1 MVEIK
6 KIPFSA
12 LKKDWNRLYAA
23 GKNLPPY
30 MDYGF
35 QKAYKKYLWVSFNR
49 IGFRYLCYAAVK
61 DGEIICIIPVIERK
75 GKRYLGGDW
84 SPTGHLDFVY
94 AQDITEETLQE
105 IVAALKKTVGTLRI
119 NKLPEGS
126 KLNQLLSRTYKAA
139 DTPKTCVNIPFGDD
153 YDGYFACLSKSVRQ
167 NNRTAKNRLAREGK
181 TFRVETFVGGG
192 ECKAYVKEAY
202 RIYTERSNERYHHNM
217 KGWEVFIKEYFQA
230 VSLSLQK
237 SHNRMWSFLFI
248 DGEMAGFMGGFTTVD
263 GTRVVIPRLAING
276 KYALYC
282 PGNLLIAETVRNLM
296 ETTSI
301 RNLDLSRGDETY
313 KYSMGGVPYGNWEYE
328 L

>member
-30 MDYGF
+30 MDYAF
-35 QKAYKKYLWVSFNR
+35 QKVYKKYLWVSFNR

-61 DGEIICIIPVIERK
+61 DGEIICIIPVIQRK

-94 AQDITEETLQE
+94 SQDVAEETLQE
-105 IVAALKKTVGTLRI
+105 VVTALKKTIGSLRI

-126 KLNQLLSRTYKAA
+126 KLNQLLSRTYKCA
-139 DTPKTCVNIPFGDD
+139 DTPQTCVNIPFGDD
-153 YDGYFACLSKSVRQ
+153 YDAYFACLSKSVRQ
-167 NNRTAKNRLAREGK
+167 NNRTAKNRLTREGK

-192 ECKAYVKEAY
+192 ESKAYTKQAY
-202 RIYTERSNERYHHNM
+202 RIYTDRANARYHHNM
-217 KGWEVFIKEYFQA
+217 KPWEVFIKEYFQA

-237 SHNRMWSFLFI
+237 SDNRMWSFLFI
-248 DGEMAGFMGGFTTVD
+248 DDEMAGFMGGFTTVD
-263 GTRVVIPRLAING
+263 GTRAVIPRLAING
-276 KYALYC
+276 KYSLYC
-282 PGNLLIAETVRNLM
+282 PGNLLIAETVRNLI
-296 ETTSI
+296 ETTSV

>member
-6 KIPFSA
+6 KMPFSA
-12 LKKDWNRLYAA
+12 LEKDWNRLYAA

-30 MDYGF
+30 MEYAF
-35 QKAYKKYLWVSFNR
+35 QKTYKKHLWISPRR
-49 IGFRYLCYAAVK
+49 IGFRYMCYAAVK
-61 DGEIICIIPVIERK
+61 DGEIICIIPVIECK

-94 AQDITEETLQE
+94 SQDLAEETLQE
-105 IVAALKKTVGTLRI
+105 VVTALKKTIGSLRI
-119 NKLPEGS
+119 NKLPEES
-126 KLNQLLSRTYKAA
+126 KLQQLLSRTYKCA

-153 YDGYFACLSKSVRQ
+153 YDAYFACLSKSVRQ
-167 NNRTAKNRLAREGK
+167 NNRTAKNRLTREGK

-192 ECKAYVKEAY
+192 ESKDYVKEAY

-217 KGWEVFIKEYFQA
+217 KVWEVFLKEHFQA
-230 VSLSLQK
+230 VSLELQK
-237 SHNRMWSFLFI
+237 SDNRMWSFLFI
-248 DGEMAGFMGGFTTVD
+248 DDEMAGFMGGFTTVE

-276 KYALYC
+276 KYSLYC

-296 ETTSI
+296 GTTAI
-301 RNLDLSRGDETY
+301 RNLDLSRGGETY
-313 KYSMGGVPYGNWEYE
+313 KYSMGGIPYGNWEYE